1 MLLTIFAFI
10 LHSATLLHPI
20 WHKCLHSDTVL
31 HPIWRQCL
39 HSDTFLHPIWR
50 QSGVVG
56 VHREKTQRWIV
67 LKRTAIAGF

>member
-10 LHSATLLHPI
+10 LHSATL
-20 WHKCLHSDTVL
+20 L

-50 QSGVVG
+50 QNAVDTTLG
-56 VHREKTQRWIV
+56 KKWQRWIV
-67 LKRTAIAGF
+67 LKRTAIVAIFC

>member
-10 LHSATLLHPI
+10 LHSATL
-20 WHKCLHSDTVL
+20 
-31 HPIWRQCL
+31 
-39 HSDTFLHPIWR
+39 LHPIWR